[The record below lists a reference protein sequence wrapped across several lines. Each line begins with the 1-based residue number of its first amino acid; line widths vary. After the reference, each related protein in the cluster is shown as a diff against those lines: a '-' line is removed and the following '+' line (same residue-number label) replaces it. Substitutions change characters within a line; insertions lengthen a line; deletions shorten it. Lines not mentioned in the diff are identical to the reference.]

1 MADSR
6 KAALTVLE
14 RCRRGGAW
22 SDAVLGSVMDGE
34 GLKERDRALCAAICY
49 GVLQNTLLLDHVIA
63 ECSSAPLR
71 KIEPKV
77 LDLLRIT
84 AFQLIFMD
92 RIPAAAAVDSAVR
105 LSRELGYH
113 RASGFVNAVA
123 RRISEGAYTIP
134 QGSDAESVSVRR
146 SHPLW
151 LTERMLAL
159 LGGEETEAFF
169 RCNNSPVP
177 ITLQTN
183 TLRTDTETLL
193 SALAARG
200 VEAERHPFVPDCIL
214 MTSGN
219 VGALPEFRN
228 GDFYVQDAAA
238 KLSVLAAA
246 PQRGWRILDACAAP
260 GGKSFAAAIVSG
272 GAEITACDLHEN
284 KLGRIRDGAQRLGI
298 AEIELRAADARTPIP
313 EYMERFDLVIADVP
327 CSGLGVIRK
336 KPDIRSK
343 DPAALAALP
352 EIQSEILRNLSA
364 YVRPGGTLLYSTCT
378 VLPEENAGVC
388 ERFLRESADYAME
401 DFRLPGGLQSDGGML
416 QLWPQR
422 HGTDGFFIAKMR
434 KRK

>member
-14 RCRRGGAW
+14 KCRRSGAW
-22 SDAVLGSVMDGE
+22 SDAVLGSVMDAA
-34 GLKERDRALCAAICY
+34 GLRERDRALCAALAY
-49 GVLQNTLLLDHVIA
+49 GVLQNTLLLDHIIA
-63 ECSSAPLR
+63 QCSSVPLR

-77 LDLLRIT
+77 LDLLRLT
-84 AFQLIFMD
+84 AFQLVCMD
-92 RIPAAAAVDSAVR
+92 RIPAAAAVDSAVK
-105 LSRELGYH
+105 LSRLLGYH

-123 RRISEGAYTIP
+123 RRISEGAYEVP
-134 QGSDAESVSVRR
+134 QGSDAQSLSIRY

-159 LGGEETEAFF
+159 LGAEETEGFF
-169 RCNNSPVP
+169 RCNLSPVP

-183 TLRTDTETLL
+183 TLRTDTKTLC
-193 SALAARG
+193 SALVSQG
-200 VEAERHPFVPDCIL
+200 LKAEEHPFVPDCIQL
-214 MTSGN
+214 AGGN
-219 VGALPEFRN
+219 VGALPEFQN

-246 PQRGWRILDACAAP
+246 PERGWRILDACAAP
-260 GGKSFAAAIVSG
+260 GGKSFAAAIISG

-284 KLGRIRDGAQRLGI
+284 KLSRIREGAQRLGI
-298 AEIELRAADARTPIP
+298 ESIDLRAADARTPIP
-313 EYMERFDLVIADVP
+313 EFLERFDLVIADVP

-343 DPAALAALP
+343 DPAALAGLP
-352 EIQSEILRNLSA
+352 EIQTEILRNLSG
-364 YVRPGGTLLYSTCT
+364 YVKAGGVLLYSTCT
-378 VLPEENAGVC
+378 VLPEENAEVC
-388 ERFLRESADYAME
+388 ARFLSEHADFAPE
-401 DFRLPGGLQSDGGML
+401 DFTLPGGLQSDCGML

-434 KRK
+434 KHK